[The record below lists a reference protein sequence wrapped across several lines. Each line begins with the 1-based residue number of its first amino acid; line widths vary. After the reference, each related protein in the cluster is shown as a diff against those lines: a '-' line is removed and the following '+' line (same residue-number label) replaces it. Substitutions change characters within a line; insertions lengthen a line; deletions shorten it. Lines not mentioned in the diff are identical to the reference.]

1 MKRKK
6 DIYRRRQLTA
16 LAMLIL
22 IFVLLIALMVKCS
35 AGLSDKKPEVIPE
48 ISDGSY
54 DMPNMEIPENSVI
67 LKNERPVMHEYTELS
82 DLNFL
87 ETDFAPE
94 DISLVNEKYLNDVV
108 IVGDSISKGYSV
120 YGRLN
125 ENSVLAVGSIGIRN
139 VLDTAFPYQGY
150 ELELTDI
157 LSRKKPKYIFIS
169 LGMNDI
175 HMKTEEQFAEDYK
188 NVIAEIKK
196 VTPDSVII
204 VTAITPVSRQTDFT
218 KNEIIDSYNETLRR
232 MVFDYNSND
241 IFYANAARYLKDDS
255 NYLITEFSSGDGI
268 HLAASAYDY
277 LLTYM
282 LSMLEWI

>member
-1 MKRKK
+1 
-6 DIYRRRQLTA
+6 
-16 LAMLIL
+16 MLIL